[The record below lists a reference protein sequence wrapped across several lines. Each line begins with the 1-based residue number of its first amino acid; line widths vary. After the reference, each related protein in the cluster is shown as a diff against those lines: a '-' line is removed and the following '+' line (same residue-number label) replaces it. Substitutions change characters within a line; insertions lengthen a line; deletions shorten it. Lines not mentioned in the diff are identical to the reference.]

1 MKTKMLFLASAFA
14 ILASG
19 SSGAVAEGNSD
30 ACHNQYGACM
40 ERCATRP
47 QSLQEGCSSSCESST
62 NACYTQMYS
71 QQSGGQGGGTTQYRS
86 EEGRDARR
94 RGQAGSHCDR
104 DRAGDQAQ
112 EEALSLEHPTI
123 ELNQT

>member
-19 SSGAVAEGNSD
+19 STGAYAEGNSD

-47 QSLQEGCSSSCESST
+47 QSMQEGCSSSCESST

-86 EEGRDARR
+86 EEGRDAR
-94 RGQAGSHCDR
+94 D
-104 DRAGDQAQ
+104 
-112 EEALSLEHPTI
+112 EAKPEATVTESAPVKPVHKKKHYH
-123 ELNQT
+123 

>member
-1 MKTKMLFLASAFA
+1 
-14 ILASG
+14 
-19 SSGAVAEGNSD
+19 
-30 ACHNQYGACM
+30 M

-86 EEGRDARR
+86 EEGRDAR
-94 RGQAGSHCDR
+94 D
-104 DRAGDQAQ
+104 
-112 EEALSLEHPTI
+112 EAKPEAAVI
-123 ELNQT
+123 ETAPVTKHKKKHYH